1 LVKRT
6 EWYYRERRSGRRR
19 AKQGGGGGGGGEEE
33 EEEEEEDDG
42 GEEEEEEEEKV
53 SGRMTY
59 LPRKRAAPPGPRL
72 LLHPALLGVHL
83 LPQDLQLL
91 RQPLARA
98 SPPPLLASL

>member
-1 LVKRT
+1 M
-6 EWYYRERRSGRRR
+6 EG
-19 AKQGGGGGGGGEEE
+19 
-33 EEEEEEDDG
+33 EEEEDDDG
-42 GEEEEEEEEKV
+42 EEEEEEEEEEEKV